1 MDGPKEGGVAGAH
14 DFLESQLPQQL
25 GTSRAFKKPRSSVGL
40 LQPLGTSRT
49 FKKLRSSAGF
59 TPATEAITQFP
70 RSLRGERSRDSVG
83 FLQAHSLSSEGT
95 QVALTSRLASS
106 IHSNRASLHSRIAHR
121 PQHAR
126 GECTPAL
133 RAHLAC
139 FWGPNR
145 RAEERHAGL
154 VLHLLVA
161 VLRRSRGAAG
171 PRPAAKIT
179 PKVGNSLIRV
189 TPKV

>member
-1 MDGPKEGGVAGAH
+1 MGGPKGGGVAGAP

-59 TPATEAITQFP
+59 TPATEDITQFP

-95 QVALTSRLASS
+95 QMALTSRLASLL
-106 IHSNRASLHSRIAHR
+106 HSNRVSLHSRIAHR

-133 RAHLAC
+133 RAHLAR
-139 FWGPNR
+139 F
-145 RAEERHAGL
+145 
-154 VLHLLVA
+154 
-161 VLRRSRGAAG
+161 GAQTAG
-171 PRPAAKIT
+171 PKSVMLDSFCIYLWLYYAVRGVPPAPGRRRRTRRRWKF
-179 PKVGNSLIRV
+179 NQ
-189 TPKV
+189 